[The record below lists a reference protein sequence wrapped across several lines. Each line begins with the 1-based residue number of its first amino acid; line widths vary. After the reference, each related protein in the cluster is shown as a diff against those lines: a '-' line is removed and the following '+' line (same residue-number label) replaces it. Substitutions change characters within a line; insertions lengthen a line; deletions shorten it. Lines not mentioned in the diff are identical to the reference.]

1 MSGWQ
6 RRCERKLT
14 RTVEGLGLARVIAPD
29 RAIRIVEFTI
39 AGAIATVANVA
50 IFLLTARYAGYV
62 IAGTLAFFLG
72 ITVAF
77 GINWAVTFDRPPGS
91 RLRRYGQYVGV
102 SLGGYV
108 FYMTILLTAIN
119 VLYWPAVVA
128 DLVAIAGGGVINYLG
143 SEKVAF
149 NVA

>member
-1 MSGWQ
+1 MAGWQ
-6 RRCERKLT
+6 QKCERKLT
-14 RTVEGLGLARVIAPD
+14 RTVERLGITRVIAPN
-29 RAIRIVEFTI
+29 RAIRLVEFTI

-50 IFLLTARYAGYV
+50 IFLVTATYAGYV

-77 GINWAVTFDRPPGS
+77 GINWTVTFDRPPGS
-91 RLRRYGQYVGV
+91 RLRQYGQYLGV

-108 FYMTILLTAIN
+108 FYMMILLTAIN

-149 NVA
+149 DVA